1 MVIMRERY
9 LGAAVAEIAWA
20 ANKMAFV
27 SGPRQCGKT
36 TLAKLKLAERATGRY
51 ANWDDVEVRR
61 TWVRAPKE
69 LVRFTN
75 APDGTPLL
83 ALDEIHKAKGW
94 KRTLKGIYDTLENPC
109 DILVTGS
116 ARLAVYKKGG
126 DSLVGRYFDFRL
138 HPFSLGELESGKPSS
153 PEDFLEGV
161 FEGGAPR
168 PEDSLQKTL
177 EGLLRYGG
185 FPEPFLRQSARF
197 ARLWQLGRTEKV
209 VREDLRD
216 LSRIPELSRVEML
229 VALLPDKAAQPLSVQ
244 SLREDLEVAHDTV
257 RRWLN
262 YLAELY
268 YLYEIKPYSKSIP
281 RSLKREGKL
290 YLWDW
295 SEVPEPGP
303 RFENLVAGHLLKAA
317 HYWTDTGEG
326 LFQLHYLRNKQK
338 QEVDFLLTRDRL
350 PWLAVECK
358 LADTALHPG
367 FQAFVPRIQCGRFVQ
382 LVAAPAVRK
391 PVTVGA
397 SRGLIVSAAPF
408 LAHCP

>member
-1 MVIMRERY
+1 MVTMRERY
-9 LGAAVAEIAWA
+9 LRAGVAEIAFA

-36 TLAKLKLAERATGRY
+36 TLAKLMLSERGTSRY

-61 TWVRAPKE
+61 VWVRAPKE
-69 LVRFTN
+69 LARF
-75 APDGTPLL
+75 AHPPKGRPLL
-83 ALDEIHKAKGW
+83 ALDEIHKARGW
-94 KRTLKGIYDTLENPC
+94 KRTLKGVYDTLENSC

-138 HPFSLGELESGKPSS
+138 HPFSLGELERRTPSS
-153 PEDFLEGV
+153 PESFLEGV
-161 FEGGAPR
+161 FEGP
-168 PEDSLQKTL
+168 PDSLGSRQKTL
-177 EGLLRYGG
+177 EALLKFGG

-197 ARLWQLGRTEKV
+197 ARLWQLGRTEKI

-229 VALLPDKAAQPLSVQ
+229 AALLPDKAAQPLSVQ

-268 YLYEIKPYSKSIP
+268 YLYEVKPYSKSIP
-281 RSLKREGKL
+281 RSLKKEGKL

-326 LFQLHYLRNKQK
+326 LFRLHYLRNKQK
-338 QEVDFLLTRDRL
+338 QEVDFLVTRDRR

-358 LADTALHPG
+358 LADSALHSG
-367 FQAFVPRIQCGRFVQ
+367 FQAFLPRIQCERFAQ
-382 LVAAPAVRK
+382 IVAAPTKRRS
-391 PVTVGA
+391 VTVGA
-397 SRGLIVSAAPF
+397 SRGLIVSAAQF
-408 LAHCP
+408 LAYCP